1 MIILLLF
8 VLICSTCI
16 NATHFY
22 GGTITWMPIDS
33 YTNSSSVDITITQTY
48 SWSYPV
54 ISCTTNVPVS
64 SGRSNTNLTCIAN
77 CSNDGGYSNAPISIL
92 TDCTSYSDTLGTIS
106 STRSINITLNASA
119 SFYIAYTGSSWRNL
133 YSASTSGLSWSV
145 VSLINLH
152 LRSDGIINTPP
163 VSNVLSPQYV
173 IENTTTLID
182 IPISDV
188 NIGDNVRCRWAVNQG
203 SGSIDECSS
212 ICYSSSLP
220 SGTTLSNCT
229 LSFTGLVPNT
239 CYPVALQVE
248 DFINKT
254 STDPMSSVPVQ
265 FLICVKTTPSCTILP
280 VIISLTDCL
289 NVQVGVTTNFTL
301 YIMNLCNSSATITE
315 VIISQAISSMTV
327 GTLTNSTTNTSL
339 SYISLTWTP
348 QSSQIGTQELCVYAY
363 NSLLV
368 RSTQYCATFTV
379 TASSASCSTT
389 TVAGV
394 STTIVPRNNGINI
407 PLIVGLS
414 LLGLSLAL
422 CCCGCWLYNFFCG
435 PAGRRRREGK
445 QMEEIIG
452 QQKSSQLLPSFI
464 TRNLPFKIMNNN
476 YLFYKM
482 PNNQDNT
489 SSLGSSPPTSLLIVP
504 KNEILFTNSEIG
516 TNHNLDQL
524 FTHENIRQN
533 TSHHHNN
540 NITKVPRNKVS
551 TVCNSVQ
558 LNDSQT
564 KDRNSNISAAN
575 SIIENI
581 TIEDVDA
588 SIHHNESVNVIKRNG
603 DGTLAAEKNQ
613 IKKVNTPAAGK
624 QRGVRLIKTKIGR
637 PSITRRHSSKI
648 SSITVTRV
656 TSLSN
661 NDKTRRSNE
670 TTAVHGDDEGH
681 TNNIINTTSISHK
694 KSKTRSY
701 RSRHRKIN
709 VNVMN

>member
-188 NIGDNVRCRWAVNQG
+188 NIGDDVRCRWAVNQG

-407 PLIVGLS
+407 PLIV
-414 LLGLSLAL
+414 
-422 CCCGCWLYNFFCG
+422 
-435 PAGRRRREGK
+435 
-445 QMEEIIG
+445 
-452 QQKSSQLLPSFI
+452 
-464 TRNLPFKIMNNN
+464 
-476 YLFYKM
+476 
-482 PNNQDNT
+482 
-489 SSLGSSPPTSLLIVP
+489 
-504 KNEILFTNSEIG
+504 
-516 TNHNLDQL
+516 
-524 FTHENIRQN
+524 
-533 TSHHHNN
+533 
-540 NITKVPRNKVS
+540 VPRNKVS

-558 LNDSQT
+558 LNDSQK

-588 SIHHNESVNVIKRNG
+588 SIHHNESVNVIKLNG

>member
-188 NIGDNVRCRWAVNQG
+188 NIGDDVRCRWAVNQG

-315 VIISQAISSMTV
+315 VIITQAISSMTV

-407 PLIVGLS
+407 PLIV
-414 LLGLSLAL
+414 
-422 CCCGCWLYNFFCG
+422 
-435 PAGRRRREGK
+435 
-445 QMEEIIG
+445 
-452 QQKSSQLLPSFI
+452 
-464 TRNLPFKIMNNN
+464 
-476 YLFYKM
+476 
-482 PNNQDNT
+482 
-489 SSLGSSPPTSLLIVP
+489 
-504 KNEILFTNSEIG
+504 
-516 TNHNLDQL
+516 
-524 FTHENIRQN
+524 
-533 TSHHHNN
+533 
-540 NITKVPRNKVS
+540 VPRNKVS

-558 LNDSQT
+558 LNDSQK

-588 SIHHNESVNVIKRNG
+588 SIHHNESVNVIKLNG